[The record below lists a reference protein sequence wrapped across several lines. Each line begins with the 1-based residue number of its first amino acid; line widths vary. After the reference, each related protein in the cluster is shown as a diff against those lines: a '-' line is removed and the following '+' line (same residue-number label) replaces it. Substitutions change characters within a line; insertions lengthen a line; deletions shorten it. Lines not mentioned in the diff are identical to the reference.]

1 MIFPTAFSSLTSTL
15 NYKEDHRGGREKKKK
30 EKKKDTNQNGHV
42 VQVCLDVVLVF
53 SSYCGKHFLCD
64 CAKVFQCIHKG
75 GQPVNTWLE
84 VFSGQT

>member
-1 MIFPTAFSSLTSTL
+1 MAKQSFSPTAFSSLTSTL
-15 NYKEDHRGGREKKKK
+15 NYKEDHREKKKN
-30 EKKKDTNQNGHV
+30 DTNQNGHV

>member
-1 MIFPTAFSSLTSTL
+1 MAKQSFSPTAFSSLTSIL
-15 NYKEDHRGGREKKKK
+15 NYKEDHREREKKKK
-30 EKKKDTNQNGHV
+30 YYTNQNGHV